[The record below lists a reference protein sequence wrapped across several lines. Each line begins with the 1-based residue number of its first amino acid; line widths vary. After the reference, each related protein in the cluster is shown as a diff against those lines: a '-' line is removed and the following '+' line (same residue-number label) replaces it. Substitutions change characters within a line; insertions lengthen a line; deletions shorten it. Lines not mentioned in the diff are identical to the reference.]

1 MSKVEL
7 VTYSE
12 NAEKL
17 IAYCA
22 RVSNPKNQHND
33 SFEQLLKYC
42 IKEKHWS
49 IFQMSDM
56 IVEINCQL
64 PIATQIIR
72 HSSFK
77 FQQFSQRYADA
88 TEISE
93 DIPIPDLRKQDLKN
107 RQNSTDDLGDYLKL
121 SLQEE
126 IRLHFEKTKELYKK
140 LLDCGV
146 AKECARMVLPNAT
159 MTRLYMKGDLRS
171 WITYIAL
178 REKNGTQLEHQQVA
192 KQCKKIFN
200 DCFPSFFHFFSIR
213 MCYFYN

>member
-33 SFEQLLKYC
+33 SFEKLLKYC

-56 IVEINCQL
+56 MVEINCQL

-77 FQQFSQRYADA
+77 FQHFSQRYSDV

-140 LLDCGV
+140 LLECGV

-200 DCFPSFFHFFSIR
+200 DCFPTISSALGGLDKEWII
-213 MCYFYN
+213 